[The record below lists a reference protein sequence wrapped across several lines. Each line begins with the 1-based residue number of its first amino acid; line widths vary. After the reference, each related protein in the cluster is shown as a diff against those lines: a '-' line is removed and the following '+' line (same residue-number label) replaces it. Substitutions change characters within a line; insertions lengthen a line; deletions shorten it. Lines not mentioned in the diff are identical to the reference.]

1 MSGVRIASHA
11 GDWYTAEPDGLEH
24 DLDRYL
30 DAVPEQINDSDLPV
44 KGARVIIAP
53 HAGYSYSGPC
63 AAWAYK
69 ALDLSAAKRV
79 FILGPSHTYYLPGAA
94 LTTYATYATPLGDLR
109 VDVDT
114 ITALRATGRFL
125 DVPRQRDEDEHSLEM
140 HLPYLAKRLAQT
152 FGPRDTTA
160 AWPPIVPI
168 VVGDNKR
175 ESEKALGELLVPYLR
190 DRENAFIVSSDF
202 CHWGSRFSYTAYTP
216 DGTEAGVRSLT
227 RRDAPSDLPVPI
239 HESISALDHMA
250 MDAIESGSHDA
261 FFDSLKATGNT
272 VCGRHPIGVVM
283 AGLEALKKEKADS
296 SGVKGDGVFTF
307 VKYDRSSLVNG
318 LKDSSVSYG
327 SAYAII

>member
-1 MSGVRIASHA
+1 MA
-11 GDWYTAEPDGLEH
+11 
-24 DLDRYL
+24 
-30 DAVPEQINDSDLPV
+30 
-44 KGARVIIAP
+44 
-53 HAGYSYSGPC
+53 
-63 AAWAYK
+63 
-69 ALDLSAAKRV
+69 
-79 FILGPSHTYYLPGAA
+79 
-94 LTTYATYATPLGDLR
+94 
-109 VDVDT
+109 
-114 ITALRATGRFL
+114 ALRATGRFS

-152 FGPRDTTA
+152 FGSDSGS
-160 AWPPIVPI
+160 WPPIVPI
-168 VVGDNKR
+168 VIGDNGR
-175 ESEKALGELLVPYLR
+175 EAEKALGELLVPHLR
-190 DRENAFIVSSDF
+190 DSHNAFIVSSDF

-216 DGTEAGVRSLT
+216 DGSEAAVRSLT

-261 FFDSLKATGNT
+261 FFDNLKATGNT

-283 AGLEALKKEKADS
+283 AGLEALRKEKTGSS

-318 LKDSSVSYG
+318 LRDSSVSYG